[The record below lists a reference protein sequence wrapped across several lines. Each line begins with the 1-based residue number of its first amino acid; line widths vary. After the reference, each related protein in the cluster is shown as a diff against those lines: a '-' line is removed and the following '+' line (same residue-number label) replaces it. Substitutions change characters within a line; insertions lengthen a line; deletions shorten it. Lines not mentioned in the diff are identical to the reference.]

1 MCTNTIEAFE
11 ISQVFSFF
19 EVKRNNIIF
28 SVFIF
33 NKALK
38 LHIPLKSTMDNNNKN
53 NLDAFSFNRVTF
65 IKNLESKIQ
74 SSCEEKPQ

>member
-1 MCTNTIEAFE
+1 
-11 ISQVFSFF
+11 
-19 EVKRNNIIF
+19 
-28 SVFIF
+28 
-33 NKALK
+33 
-38 LHIPLKSTMDNNNKN
+38 MDNNNKN